1 MNKEKQLRLLPPI
14 FLLLGILAWEL
25 QDWLFG
31 SYVEDPVSGLLP
43 FGTLPE
49 ILLWVLT
56 IAVIIAAFCFPRG
69 AKMGQGGK
77 ITGALSQVFFAAGT
91 LTLLL
96 EPLKG
101 PAALVLIC
109 RAFCVITAVCLAA
122 AAVMQLL
129 GKKPFLLLSAAPCVL
144 CVLQLL
150 EYYQSYSEVPQL
162 MNYFFGLGAVLC
174 LTLSAYHRT
183 ARAAG
188 LPDKSWHYSIGLL
201 AEYFCAAAV
210 AQGVYV
216 SFFCAAAVWMMAEMC
231 RLRPAGETE

>member
-14 FLLLGILAWEL
+14 FLLLGILAWQL
-25 QDWLFG
+25 QKWLFA

-43 FGTLPE
+43 AFTLPE

-56 IAVIIAAFCFPRG
+56 ILVIVGAFLLPRG
-69 AKMGQGGK
+69 AKMGEGGK
-77 ITGALSQVFFAAGT
+77 VTGALSQVFFAAGI

-101 PAALVLIC
+101 PAALVLISKV
-109 RAFCVITAVCLAA
+109 FSVITAVCLVAA
-122 AAVMQLL
+122 AIMQLL
-129 GKKPFLLLSAAPCVL
+129 GKKPFFLFSAASCVL

-188 LPDKSWHYSIGLL
+188 LPDKDWHYSIGLL
-201 AEYFCAAAV
+201 AEFFCAAAV

-216 SFFCAAAVWMMAEMC
+216 SFFCAAAVWMLAEMC
-231 RLRPAGETE
+231 RLRGAEE

>member
-14 FLLLGILAWEL
+14 FLLLGLGAWEL
-25 QDWLFG
+25 QNRLFANH
-31 SYVEDPVSGLLP
+31 VEDPVSGLLP
-43 FGTLPE
+43 PATVPE

-56 IAVIIAAFCFPRG
+56 ACVIIAAFLLPRK

-77 ITGALSQVFFAAGT
+77 ITGSLSDVFFAAGV

-101 PAALVLIC
+101 PAALVLIYK
-109 RAFCVITAVCLAA
+109 AFCIITAVCLAVT
-122 AAVMQLL
+122 AVLRLL
-129 GKKPFLLLSAAPCVL
+129 NKTPFFLLSVAPCVL
-144 CVLQLL
+144 CVLQLM
-150 EYYQSYSEVPQL
+150 EYYQSFSEVPQL
-162 MNYFFGLGAVLC
+162 MNYLFGLGAVLC
-174 LTLSAYHRT
+174 LVLSAYHRM

-188 LPDKSWHYSIGLL
+188 LPDKPWHYSVGLL

-216 SFFCAAAVWMMAEMC
+216 SFFCAAAVWMMAEMS
-231 RLRPAGETE
+231 RLRPAEE